1 MLRIALIAIVVGAG
15 LSALYLFPRVE
26 TFIAPETEDVV
37 RVEVKDELTERVAA
51 AQAAALDAI
60 ETDAKAAYEAA
71 KTQALKEIELEVITA
86 YRKEV
91 ETKETQLSKEV
102 GAY

>member
-1 MLRIALIAIVVGAG
+1 MRRIALFAIVIGAG
-15 LSALYLFPRVE
+15 VSAFYFFPRVE
-26 TFIAPETEDVV
+26 TFSAPEKEDVV
-37 RVEVKDELTERVAA
+37 RVEVKDELTERVTA
-51 AQAAALDAI
+51 AQTAAMDAI

-71 KTQALKEIELEVITA
+71 KTQALKKIELDVITS

-91 ETKETQLSKEV
+91 QARETELSKSV